1 MTLAEVTPDNVGL
14 LVAFGGGIVSFLSP
28 CVLPILPGYLS
39 LITGVSVGELREQG
53 LSERSGGTTLTATD
67 TQRQTMIRIAV
78 NTGLFV
84 AGFTLVFVLLFL
96 TTASI
101 SDVVFRN
108 QETLRRVAGA
118 LVILF
123 AIYLAGTQLV
133 SAPRLYGE
141 ARFHPTLSRFGPLAA
156 PVAGAAFGLGWTP
169 CLGPVLGSVLAVA
182 STQGETGRGALLL
195 IAYSLGLGVPFL
207 LAGLALG
214 RLEGVFGWFKRHS
227 KAITLFSAAVLGLFG
242 LILFTGNLPRVTAR
256 ITDVLD
262 ALGLDQLVEL
272 G

>member
-1 MTLAEVTPDNVGL
+1 VILADVTPDNVGL

-39 LITGVSVGELREQG
+39 LITGVSVGELQEQG
-53 LSERSGGTTLTATD
+53 RGGGTTTD
-67 TQRQTMIRIAV
+67 TRTMTRIAV

-84 AGFTLVFVLLFL
+84 AGFTVVFVLLFL

-108 QETLRRVAGA
+108 QETLQKVSGA

-133 SAPRLYGE
+133 SAPQLYGE
-141 ARFHPTLSRFGPLAA
+141 ARFQPTLSRFGPFAA

-182 STQGETGRGALLL
+182 STQGETGRGAALL

-214 RLEGVFGWFKRHS
+214 KLEGVFGWFKRHS
-227 KAITLFSAAVLGLFG
+227 RGITLCSATILGFFG
-242 LILFTGNLPRVTAR
+242 LVLFTGDLPRITAR
-256 ITDVLD
+256 LIEVLD
-262 ALGLDQLVEL
+262 TLGLDRFVEL

>member
-1 MTLAEVTPDNVGL
+1 MSLAEVTPDNVGL

-39 LITGVSVGELREQG
+39 LITGVSVAELRDPDG
-53 LSERSGGTTLTATD
+53 GGGTD
-67 TQRQTMIRIAV
+67 TKTMTRIAV

-84 AGFTLVFVLLFL
+84 AGFTVVFVLLFL
-96 TTASI
+96 TSAAI

-108 QETLRRVAGA
+108 QEALRKVAGA

-123 AIYLAGTQLV
+123 AVYLAGTQLV

-156 PVAGAAFGLGWTP
+156 PVAGAAFGLAWTP

-182 STQGETGRGALLL
+182 STQGDTGRGALLL

-214 RLEGVFGWFKRHS
+214 RLEGTFDWFKRHS
-227 KAITLFSAAVLGLFG
+227 KAITLWSAAVLGLFG
-242 LILFTGNLPRVTAR
+242 VILFTGNLPRVTAR

-262 ALGLDQLVEL
+262 ALGLERLVEL

>member
-1 MTLAEVTPDNVGL
+1 MSLAEVTPDNVGV

-39 LITGVSVGELREQG
+39 LITGVSVGELRETG
-53 LSERSGGTTLTATD
+53 RGGTD
-67 TQRQTMIRIAV
+67 TQTLTRIAV
-78 NTGLFV
+78 NTGLFI
-84 AGFTLVFVLLFL
+84 AGFTVVFVLLFL
-96 TTASI
+96 TSAAI

-108 QETLRRVAGA
+108 QEMLRRVAGA
-118 LVILF
+118 LVIVF
-123 AIYLAGTQLV
+123 AVYLAGTQLV

-141 ARFHPTLSRFGPLAA
+141 ARFHPALSRFGPLAA

-182 STQGETGRGALLL
+182 STQGETGRGAALLL
-195 IAYSLGLGVPFL
+195 AYSLGLGVPFL

-214 RLEGVFGWFKRHS
+214 RLEGLFGWFTRHA
-227 KAITLFSAAVLGLFG
+227 KVITLFSAFVLGAFG
-242 LILFTGNLPRVTAR
+242 VILFTGNLPRVTAR
-256 ITDVLD
+256 LTDALE
-262 ALGLDQLVEL
+262 ALGLDRLVEL

>member
-1 MTLAEVTPDNVGL
+1 MSLAEVTPDNVGL

-39 LITGVSVGELREQG
+39 LITGVSVGELRDTEG
-53 LSERSGGTTLTATD
+53 GGTD
-67 TQRQTMIRIAV
+67 TKTMTRIAL

-84 AGFTLVFVLLFL
+84 AGFTVVFVLLFL
-96 TTASI
+96 TSVAI

-123 AIYLAGTQLV
+123 AVYLAGTQLV

-141 ARFHPTLSRFGPLAA
+141 ARFHPSLSRFGPLAA

-182 STQGETGRGALLL
+182 STQGETGRGAALL

-214 RLEGVFGWFKRHS
+214 RLEGVFGWFQRHS
-227 KAITLFSAAVLGLFG
+227 KGITLFSAAVLGLFG
-242 LILFTGNLPRVTAR
+242 VILFTGNLPRVTAR

-262 ALGLDQLVEL
+262 ALGLERLVEL